1 MFKTFYPQLNTN
13 IDYAWFLIF
22 YYRLIW
28 TYKDDQFINEK
39 VDIKA
44 INKFQ
49 SIVSVYTQE
58 IISKYYILY
67 SKYLLLKNKSS
78 EIKNIL
84 QNVNLSIFYVGDH
97 RWLRSLYEELMNSTT
112 NVINTTSKP
121 SKLKASP
128 PLSLNQRQKV
138 V

>member
-97 RWLRSLYEELMNSTT
+97 KWFRSLYEELMNSTT